1 MHQRFLLQPRG
12 SVSHSK
18 NVFCCYIRTKLLSLH
33 RVCFC
38 SPSREGLSKLCIGD
52 KIYLE
57 TAYIFATRHRRSF
70 ICRLSRLGSL
80 AIGKYRKVNVT
91 TKHADLKTLLT
102 NDRTVNEVSD
112 VTFSSFPALLHAFS
126 CVVFSESASCI
137 WPFETLRN
145 WPAWQASKGR
155 EGREKKRRFG
165 RKKGKVPPTFSL
177 SLFSP
182 YPFPFLRQAACCA
195 FHFAFPFYMVYTRNK
210 NKRSRRNMQ
219 EQSRLECPLFHK
231 IIHGKLI
238 LEDNCSQLLRQ
249 LFWWGRKKNE
259 KKKTPPLLI
268 RWSNLSTPVVTF
280 LPTLFP
286 SSPIHFQPS
295 RGRLWLMLSGYG
307 CACLIGSL
315 QLNCFNTPLE
325 LSMQN
330 N

>member
-1 MHQRFLLQPRG
+1 MKYRT
-12 SVSHSK
+12 SHSVLFPRFCMRSRALSFL
-18 NVFCCYIRTKLLSLH
+18 NLRHVFDLLK
-33 RVCFC
+33 
-38 SPSREGLSKLCIGD
+38 PWETGLRG
-52 KIYLE
+52 
-57 TAYIFATRHRRSF
+57 RR
-70 ICRLSRLGSL
+70 
-80 AIGKYRKVNVT
+80 
-91 TKHADLKTLLT
+91 
-102 NDRTVNEVSD
+102 
-112 VTFSSFPALLHAFS
+112 P
-126 CVVFSESASCI
+126 
-137 WPFETLRN
+137 
-145 WPAWQASKGR
+145 KGR

-195 FHFAFPFYMVYTRNK
+195 FHFAFPFDMVYTRNK
-210 NKRSRRNMQ
+210 NKRGRRNMQ
-219 EQSRLECPLFHK
+219 EQCRLECPLFHK